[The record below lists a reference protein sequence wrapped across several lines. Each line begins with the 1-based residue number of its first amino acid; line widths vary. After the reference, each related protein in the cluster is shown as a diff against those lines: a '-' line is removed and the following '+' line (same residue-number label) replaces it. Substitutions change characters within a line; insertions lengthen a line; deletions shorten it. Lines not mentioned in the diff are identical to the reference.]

1 MIDVYTW
8 PTPNGHKVHIMLE
21 ECGLE
26 YTIYGINI
34 RKGDQFSDDFL
45 KISPN
50 NRIPAIVDQFGP
62 GGAPYSLFESGAI
75 LIYLA
80 EKTGK
85 FLPIDGRARHDT
97 LQWLMFQMG
106 NVGPMFGQAHHFRN
120 YAAEKLDY
128 SIERY
133 TNESGRLYRI
143 LDKRLGESEYLAG
156 DNYTIAD
163 IATFP
168 WSRGAERRG
177 QDIDKLPN
185 VKRWIKA
192 IQARPAV
199 ARALVVLEEH
209 QSKPTDVIDEETRS
223 IMFGAKQFENR

>member
-26 YTIYGINI
+26 HNIHGINI

-50 NRIPAIVDQFGP
+50 NRIPAIVDQVGP

-85 FLPIDGRARHDT
+85 FLRAEGRARHDT

-120 YAAEKLDY
+120 YAAEKMEY

-143 LDKRLGESEYLAG
+143 MDKHLGENEYLAG
-156 DNYTIAD
+156 DEYTIAD
-163 IATFP
+163 IANWCWVRTYK
-168 WSRGAERRG
+168 WSGVSSDG
-177 QDIDKLPN
+177 LPN
-185 VKRWIKA
+185 LKRWRDA
-192 IQARPAV
+192 LRERPACKRGV
-199 ARALVVLEEH
+199 EVPRPLANMENDREAADAFSKNARTIL
-209 QSKPTDVIDEETRS
+209 QT
-223 IMFGAKQFENR
+223 